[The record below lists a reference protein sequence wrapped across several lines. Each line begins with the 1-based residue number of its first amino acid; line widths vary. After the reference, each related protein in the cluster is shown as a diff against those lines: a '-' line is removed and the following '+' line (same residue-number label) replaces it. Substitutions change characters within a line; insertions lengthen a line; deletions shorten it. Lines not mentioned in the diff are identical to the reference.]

1 MSSGQDEKQDLGTRI
16 EILRLQHEKRRREC
30 SSSSIKKES
39 KIYCGHWPF
48 SRNTFQMTLSGN
60 LDNSLSGC
68 NVDRNMLILMLN
80 SEGLLGIEIIVGKIH
95 QIWNKNHTTIDKH
108 NGREKTKAIQT
119 KAIGIIWFSKRN
131 LVEKK
136 KITS

>member
-1 MSSGQDEKQDLGTRI
+1 
-16 EILRLQHEKRRREC
+16 
-30 SSSSIKKES
+30 
-39 KIYCGHWPF
+39 
-48 SRNTFQMTLSGN
+48 
-60 LDNSLSGC
+60 
-68 NVDRNMLILMLN
+68 MLN

-136 KITS
+136 KNHKLMTYRMPGNYFMIVLLGF